1 MFKNLKVSHKIVLI
15 IVAVAA
21 PLVAATLFATV
32 KGFNKDINFAEQE
45 LKGNIFQ
52 RPLAALLDALPQ
64 HQWLAEAAAGGD
76 RAAKD
81 LLAAKQG
88 EIDRI
93 FTNLD
98 AANAKYGA
106 DLQFTE
112 EGLAKRKRQNMD
124 PRSVKSSWQKL
135 KQQLPQL
142 KIEDSA
148 EQHKQLI
155 AAVRTMTTH
164 AGDIS
169 NLILDPDLDSY
180 YTMDASLIAIPQ
192 TQDRLAAIINYGYGL
207 MRQGK
212 ITGKDVA
219 QFGVYAALLKEGDLD
234 RITADIDTA
243 LNEDAGFYGTSETL
257 QKNLKEPLKSYSTAC
272 QEFIT
277 SLNGVTTNAGPV
289 EALQFFNAGQKAH
302 RAAYKLWRAAAMEL
316 DTLLEKRVAAIRQS
330 LSYTLGGIGAGLI
343 FSFILSFFVSRGI
356 TRPLASLT
364 ATTARILEGD
374 NSARAP
380 VEASDELG
388 QLAGSFNQMVEAR
401 INAQTQVEAENKRLQ
416 ANIQDLLLVVSDA
429 SDGRLGVRAKVSEG
443 ALGNVCDALNLM
455 LENVGEFIANAKAA
469 SDRVATAAA
478 DITSVAQELEN
489 GEERQS
495 KEINATSEGVKAL
508 NGQAQRVLTNCQSA
522 TQAADNARRTAEQG
536 AKAVREVVQGMEKIR
551 ENTQAN
557 AKKIKRL
564 GDRSMEIAGIVKVIG
579 DISAKTDMLALN
591 ASIEAARAGEQGR
604 GFTVV
609 AEQVRG
615 LADRTKT
622 LTNQIE
628 KLVNDI
634 QQETAEAVAQMEA
647 QTQEVEVGTRA
658 AQSAGGTL
666 ENIVSV
672 SAQSSELVAQ
682 INQAATTQA
691 SRTQEMLVTVD
702 AINQVVAEAQ
712 IRVRETRSTSE
723 QLAGL
728 SAELNKRLAQFD
740 VAAAS
745 ETVSA

>member
-1 MFKNLKVSHKIVLI
+1 VT
-15 IVAVAA
+15 A
-21 PLVAATLFATV
+21 
-32 KGFNKDINFAEQE
+32 KDISQFA
-45 LKGNIFQ
+45 I
-52 RPLAALLDALPQ
+52 
-64 HQWLAEAAAGGD
+64 
-76 RAAKD
+76 
-81 LLAAKQG
+81 
-88 EIDRI
+88 
-93 FTNLD
+93 
-98 AANAKYGA
+98 
-106 DLQFTE
+106 
-112 EGLAKRKRQNMD
+112 
-124 PRSVKSSWQKL
+124 
-135 KQQLPQL
+135 
-142 KIEDSA
+142 
-148 EQHKQLI
+148 
-155 AAVRTMTTH
+155 
-164 AGDIS
+164 
-169 NLILDPDLDSY
+169 
-180 YTMDASLIAIPQ
+180 
-192 TQDRLAAIINYGYGL
+192 
-207 MRQGK
+207 
-212 ITGKDVA
+212 
-219 QFGVYAALLKEGDLD
+219 YAALLKEGDLD
-234 RITADIDTA
+234 RISTDVESA
-243 LNEDAGFYGTSETL
+243 LTEDAGFNGTSESL
-257 QKNLKEPLKSYSTAC
+257 QRSLGEPLKSYSAAC

-277 SLNGVTTNAGPV
+277 WLNGITTNAGPV

-302 RAAYKLWRAAAMEL
+302 RAAYKLWRTAAMEL
-316 DTLLEKRVAAIRQS
+316 DTLLEKRIAAKRQA
-330 LSYTLGGIGAGLI
+330 LSYTLGGTGAGLI

-364 ATTARILEGD
+364 ATTTRILEGD

-380 VEASDELG
+380 VQSRDELG

-401 INAQTQVEAENKRLQ
+401 VNAQAQVEDENRRLQ
-416 ANIQDLLLVVSDA
+416 GNIQDLLLVVSDA

-455 LENVGEFIANAKAA
+455 LENVGEFISNAKAA

-478 DITSVAQELEN
+478 DITTVAQELEN
-489 GEERQS
+489 GEQRQS

-508 NGQAQRVLTNCQSA
+508 NGQAQRVLKNCQSA

-536 AKAVREVVQGMEKIR
+536 AKVVREVVQGMEKIR

-609 AEQVRG
+609 AEQVRN

-647 QTQEVEVGTRA
+647 QTQEVELGTRA

-666 ENIVSV
+666 ENIVTV

-712 IRVRETRSTSE
+712 VRVRETRSTSE

-728 SAELNKRLAQFD
+728 SAELNKRLAQFE
-740 VAAAS
+740 VGRAP

>member
-1 MFKNLKVSHKIVLI
+1 MFKSLKVSHKIVLI

-52 RPLAALLDALPQ
+52 RPLAALLDTLPQ

-81 LLAAKQG
+81 QLATKQA
-88 EIDRI
+88 EIDRL
-93 FTNLD
+93 FANLE
-98 AANAKYGA
+98 AANVKYGV

-124 PRSVKSSWQKL
+124 PRSVKASWQKL
-135 KQQLPQL
+135 KQQVSQL
-142 KIEDSA
+142 KAEESA

-155 AAVRTMTTH
+155 AAVRTMITH
-164 AGDIS
+164 VGDTS

-180 YTMDASLIAIPQ
+180 YAMDAAVIAIPQ
-192 TQDRLAAIINYGYGL
+192 TQDRLAAIVNYGYGPI
-207 MRQGK
+207 RHGK
-212 ITGKDVA
+212 VTAKDVS
-219 QFGVYAALLKEGDLD
+219 QFAIYAALLKEGDLD
-234 RITADIDTA
+234 RISVDLESA
-243 LNEDAGFYGTSETL
+243 LTEDAGFNGPSESL
-257 QKNLKEPLKSYSTAC
+257 QKNIGEPLKGYTTAC
-272 QEFIT
+272 QEFIAW
-277 SLNGVTTNAGPV
+277 LNGITTNAGPV
-289 EALQFFNAGQKAH
+289 EAQQFFSAGQKAH
-302 RAAYKLWRAAAMEL
+302 RAAYKLWRTSAMEL
-316 DTLLEKRVAAIRQS
+316 DTLLEKRIAAKRHS
-330 LSYTLGGIGAGLI
+330 LSYTLGGTGAGLL
-343 FSFILSFFVSRGI
+343 FSFILAFFVSRGI

-380 VEASDELG
+380 VQSRDELG

-401 INAQTQVEAENKRLQ
+401 VNAQDQVESENRRLQ

-429 SDGRLGVRAKVSEG
+429 SDGRLSVRAKVSEG

-478 DITSVAQELEN
+478 DITGVAQELEN
-489 GEERQS
+489 GEQKQS

-508 NGQAQRVLTNCQSA
+508 NGQAQRVLKNCQSA

-536 AKAVREVVQGMEKIR
+536 AKVVREVVQGMEKIR

-609 AEQVRG
+609 AEQVRN

-647 QTQEVEVGTRA
+647 QTQEVELGTRA

-712 IRVRETRSTSE
+712 VRVRETRSTSE

-728 SAELNKRLAQFD
+728 SAELNKRLAQFE
-740 VAAAS
+740 VGRTS